1 MSGYFKTGPQQ
12 YGAGDRFLGIRVP
25 AIRKL
30 ARTCHS
36 LSLEDLDR
44 LLKSRWHE
52 ERILALVIL
61 VERHRK
67 SSLEEKKTLCR
78 FYLSRTSS
86 INNWDLVDISA
97 GQIVGGTL
105 DPNHIDELERLAHS
119 TCLWERRI
127 AIIATSFWIRQAI
140 VSPTLHI
147 AGLLVADPHDLIHKA
162 VGWMLREVGKKDM
175 AALHDFLDRYLVT
188 LPRTMLRYAIERFP
202 EPLRQHYLQARF
214 R

>member
-1 MSGYFKTGPQQ
+1 
-12 YGAGDRFLGIRVP
+12 
-25 AIRKL
+25 L
-30 ARTCHS
+30 ARTCHG
-36 LSLEDLDR
+36 LSLEDLDC
-44 LLKSRWHE
+44 LLKSHWHE
-52 ERILALVIL
+52 ERLLALVIL
-61 VERHRK
+61 VARHRK
-67 SSLEEKKTLCR
+67 SFLEDQKTLCR

-202 EPLRQHYLQARF
+202 EPLRQHYLRARF

>member
-1 MSGYFKTGPQQ
+1 MVISRPGRSSTRQATGFLASGCLQSGSWRELVTAYPLKTST
-12 YGAGDRFLGIRVP
+12 A
-25 AIRKL
+25 
-30 ARTCHS
+30 S
-36 LSLEDLDR
+36 LNPEDQR
-44 LLKSRWHE
+44 
-52 ERILALVIL
+52 
-61 VERHRK
+61 
-67 SSLEEKKTLCR
+67 TLCR

-105 DPNHIDELERLAHS
+105 DPNQIGELERLAHS

-127 AIIATSFWIRQAI
+127 AIIATSFWIKQAI

-162 VGWMLREVGKKDM
+162 VGWMLREVGKKDI

-188 LPRTMLRYAIERFP
+188 IPRTMLRYAIERFP